1 MRTRLLISPVALLA
15 LLGLARVGHTQ
26 DVGGS
31 SAEPIQPGD
40 YLRLSGG
47 IAAPVNAKGSLRDW
61 KSGAGFS
68 VAWESWPS
76 GASGVGRAGFAIT
89 AAYNLLP
96 LDEARFVSEFTPS
109 SGGTTQSATASR
121 AGILEVT
128 TNVKIRIPAPLV
140 VPMLNIGLGLIDWH
154 PGTIRY
160 VATTGSGTARQQ
172 HRTGLEFSLG
182 GGIDRTIVD
191 RFALFGEAAYVFGY
205 TSYGGGFTSPGGVCT
220 AGGCD
225 VLRNTTIVTA
235 RAGLRTRIGR

>member
-1 MRTRLLISPVALLA
+1 MRSRLLVALLV
-15 LLGLARVGHTQ
+15 LLGVTRAGYAQ
-26 DVGGS
+26 DAGGAS
-31 SAEPIQPGD
+31 TEPIQPGD

-47 IAAPVNAKGSLRDW
+47 IATPVSAKGSLRDW
-61 KSGAGFS
+61 KSGAGFG
-68 VAWESWPS
+68 VAWESWQA
-76 GASGVGRAGFAIT
+76 GQSGVGRVGFALT
-89 AAYNLLP
+89 AIYNLLP

-109 SGGTTQSATASR
+109 SGGTTTSATASR

-140 VPMLNIGLGLIDWH
+140 VPMVNVGLGLIDWH
-154 PGTIRY
+154 PGTIHY
-160 VATTGSGTARQQ
+160 QSTTGSGTARQQ
-172 HRTGLEFSLG
+172 HRTGLEFSIG

-235 RAGLRTRIGR
+235 RAGLRARIGR